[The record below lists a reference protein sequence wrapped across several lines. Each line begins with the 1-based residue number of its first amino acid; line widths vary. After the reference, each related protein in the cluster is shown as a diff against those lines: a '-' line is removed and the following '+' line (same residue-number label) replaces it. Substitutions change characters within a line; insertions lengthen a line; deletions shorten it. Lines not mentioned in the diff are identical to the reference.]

1 MDRRPSEVL
10 QAVLQNVEKVV
21 VLIEDVPGV
30 GKTVMAKSLARSLGC
45 SFKRIQFTPD
55 LLPSDVTGV
64 SIYNQRSEEFEFR
77 PGPVVAQVVLADEIN
92 RATPKTQAALLE
104 AMEEQQITVDGTTHD
119 LPRPFIVLAT
129 QNPIEYEGTFPLP
142 ESQLDRFMLRVRLGY
157 PKRDEEMSI
166 LEQQQ
171 HVHPVESLEPVT
183 SEAELLEVQR
193 AVRAVTVG
201 DLIRRYIVD
210 LANATRNHPEVYV
223 GASPRAALSLMRS
236 AQGLALLNG
245 REYVQP
251 DDVKALSIA
260 VLSHRIIVLPSARVK
275 DVSGISIVDELTTNV
290 PVPGSR
296 VPV

>member
-1 MDRRPSEVL
+1 
-10 QAVLQNVEKVV
+10 
-21 VLIEDVPGV
+21 
-30 GKTVMAKSLARSLGC
+30 MAKSLARSLGC

-119 LPRPFIVLAT
+119 LPSPFIVLAT

-166 LEQQQ
+166 LERQQ
-171 HVHPVESLEPVT
+171 HVHPVESLAPVT
-183 SEAELLEVQR
+183 SEAELLEVQK
-193 AVRAVTVG
+193 AVREVTVG

-223 GASPRAALSLMRS
+223 GASPRAALSLMRAS
-236 AQGLALLNG
+236 QGLALLNG

-251 DDVKALSIA
+251 DDVKALAIA
-260 VLSHRIIVLPSARVK
+260 VLSHRVIVLPSARVK
-275 DVSGISIVDELTTNV
+275 DVSGISIVDELLTNV
-290 PVPGSR
+290 PVPGTR
-296 VPV
+296 VAV

>member
-1 MDRRPSEVL
+1 
-10 QAVLQNVEKVV
+10 
-21 VLIEDVPGV
+21 
-30 GKTVMAKSLARSLGC
+30 
-45 SFKRIQFTPD
+45 
-55 LLPSDVTGV
+55 
-64 SIYNQRSEEFEFR
+64 
-77 PGPVVAQVVLADEIN
+77 
-92 RATPKTQAALLE
+92 
-104 AMEEQQITVDGTTHD
+104 
-119 LPRPFIVLAT
+119 
-129 QNPIEYEGTFPLP
+129 
-142 ESQLDRFMLRVRLGY
+142 
-157 PKRDEEMSI
+157 MSI

-183 SEAELLEVQR
+183 SEAELLEVQQ